1 MSMSDDIS
9 VSAEEMDA
17 LMTEVKGGPERELTG
32 DGSALDVVRYDLV
45 AARTVGGGQL
55 PTLDLVNERFAGLM
69 GDALGRT
76 TGHQARVQ
84 SSPAIPV
91 KFVECAANLP
101 TPACLQV
108 LELGGLR
115 GTAIMCFD
123 PTLLFHVMDLLLG
136 GTPKEVV
143 DAAPILKRRGLTGVE
158 RRLFAHLVRTIG
170 AELTTAWDGVTPL
183 TIRPLRA
190 ETDSKHI
197 ALFEPGEMVV
207 DTVFEVET
215 AGCKGKIHFIVPQ
228 ASLKPIEKQLA
239 SGLLDS
245 GDDGQVSWRR
255 PLTKLMHG
263 VKVQCTAELG
273 RTVMSLRELLSMKEG
288 DIVRLD
294 REPHNPITFYVEGAP
309 KLMGVPT
316 VTHGN
321 IALEVCSKVTTDNKS
336 KKTQRGEGNE

>member
-9 VSAEEMDA
+9 VSPEEMDA
-17 LMTEVKGGPERELTG
+17 LMSEVKNSPEREFTG
-32 DGSALDVVRYDLV
+32 DGTTLDVVRYDLV

-55 PTLDLVNERFAGLM
+55 PTLDLVNERFASLM
-69 GDALGRT
+69 GDALGRS
-76 TGHQARVQ
+76 TGHRSRVQ
-84 SSPAIPV
+84 ASPVTPV

-136 GTPKEVV
+136 GTPKVVV

-158 RRLFAHLVRTIG
+158 RRLFAHVVRTIG
-170 AELTTAWDGVTPL
+170 AELTTAWDGVTHL
-183 TIRPLRA
+183 TIHPLRA
-190 ETDSKHI
+190 ETESKHI

-207 DTVFEVET
+207 DMVFEVDM

-239 SGLLDS
+239 SGLLDN
-245 GDDGQVSWRR
+245 GDDRQVSWGR
-255 PLTKLMHG
+255 PLTALMHG
-263 VKVQCTAELG
+263 VRAQCTAELG
-273 RTVMSLRELLSMKEG
+273 RTVMSLRDLLAMKEG

-316 VTHGN
+316 VMHGN
-321 IALEVCSKVTTDNKS
+321 IALEVCSKVTPSTEF